1 MFILLISRGTP
12 SKYAPQWGCFE
23 KDQAEALTALGH
35 KVVVISVDSRFRWIP
50 RRFGLTHTLINEINY
65 YSSFYIPSVLFEK
78 IGAFKFNLFLRLLQF
93 GRIYKHIF
101 KVYGKPDI
109 VYSHYLSNTYL
120 ATKLKDKYNIPIVAI
135 EHWSKLNSDQLPF
148 DARFMGDYAYGKVDA
163 LISVSESLR
172 QRLLQHFNMSSVV
185 VYNMLGSEFTNL
197 PIYQNVKKEI
207 GIVNFVSVGSLIYRK
222 GYDILVE
229 AFAKLKVSNFKL
241 QIIGEGNLHKD
252 LQELIDRNELSDK
265 ILLLGQKNKKEIVEI
280 LSQSDVFV
288 LSSRAETFGVVYIE
302 AMMLGLPVIATA
314 CGGPEE
320 FVQKSNGILI
330 PTGNVDVLAEALL
343 FMCTNYETYN
353 RKSIAEDC
361 RKRFSPQT
369 IAKQLVDIFESVKDK

>member
-1 MFILLISRGTP
+1 MFVLLISRGTP

-50 RRFGLTHTLINEINY
+50 RRFGLTHTVINEINY

-120 ATKLKDKYNIPIVAI
+120 ATKLKDRYNIPIVAI
-135 EHWSKLNSDQLPF
+135 EHWSKLNANKLPF
-148 DARFMGDYAYGKVDA
+148 DARFMGDYAYKRVTA

-172 QRLLQHFNMSSVV
+172 QQLLRHFEVNSVV
-185 VYNMLGSEFTNL
+185 VHNMVGLEFCQELLPMSQTDRTLFVSTGNLIHRKGFDLLIRAFCKLNL
-197 PIYQNVKKEI
+197 PTDKWRL
-207 GIVNFVSVGSLIYRK
+207 S
-222 GYDILVE
+222 
-229 AFAKLKVSNFKL
+229 
-241 QIIGEGNLHKD
+241 IIGDGEERER
-252 LQELIDRNELSDK
+252 LQEQIDIANFQNNIYLLGCKNKDEIISILRDSHVFILPSRNENFS
-265 ILLLGQKNKKEIVEI
+265 VA
-280 LSQSDVFV
+280 V
-288 LSSRAETFGVVYIE
+288 LE
-302 AMMLGLPVIATA
+302 ALCEGLPVIASI
-314 CGGPEE
+314 CGGIRECINE
-320 FVQKSNGILI
+320 SNGLLF
-330 PTGNVDVLAEALL
+330 PVDDVDALSEALL
-343 FMCTNYETYN
+343 FMCTNYKTYN
-353 RKSIAEDC
+353 RRSIAEDS